1 MLARHALE
9 TARWEKRAVVV
20 GEEMNAAMTATS
32 LVGPGVDVLRWPRHN
47 GLIPRETKIN
57 LLFFSNYHLVPL
69 RNVYQS
75 STQKHLCVYVESLSC
90 LVRERSSESKME
102 RVQFQQEQV
111 GCENF
116 FV

>member
-1 MLARHALE
+1 MVLARHALE

-57 LLFFSNYHLVPL
+57 LLFFSNYHLVL
-69 RNVYQS
+69 SVTLTNLVHK
-75 STQKHLCVYVESLSC
+75 STSAFTSRVC
-90 LVRERSSESKME
+90 LV
-102 RVQFQQEQV
+102 
-111 GCENF
+111 
-116 FV
+116 